1 MKTNN
6 GCKSQN
12 NNKIKNETELLE
24 MFTDGDGVRA
34 FTYVPFLH
42 PVYNEVWATEGH
54 VIIRISPDRL
64 NGHYEPVKGCEE
76 LKLPKVLKPCHLSC
90 TYKAIR
96 QALDACPLVD
106 EVVTEG
112 NEEECKECGGTGE
125 VEWEYTDDNLHTHY
139 HDFDCPMCGGDG
151 VITHKK
157 ETYTGRKVHDEKAV
171 IKFGNTF
178 FRWFYLDIVAK
189 ALAHIGADVISIT
202 ASDPFGMTEFV
213 FDGIKIGMASFYDSD
228 RKGYNAEVKL
238 KENGGEDNDNG
249 KEIQTIGE

>member
-12 NNKIKNETELLE
+12 YKIKNETELLE
-24 MFTDGDGVRA
+24 MFTAGDGVRA

-42 PVYNEVWATEGH
+42 PVYNEVWATDGR

-64 NGHYEPVKGCEE
+64 NKRYEPVKGCEK
-76 LKLPKVLKPCHLSC
+76 LKLPEVLKPCHLSC

-106 EVVTEG
+106 EVVTDE
-112 NEEECKECGGTGE
+112 NDVDCKECGGTGE

-139 HDFDCPMCGGDG
+139 RDFDCPVCGGSG
-151 VITHKK
+151 VIKHKLETHAGK
-157 ETYTGRKVHDEKAV
+157 KVHDENAIVK
-171 IKFGNTF
+171 IGNAT
-178 FRWFYLDIVAK
+178 FRWYYLDIVAK

-202 ASDPFGMTEFV
+202 ANDPFGMTEFV
-213 FDGIKIGMASFYDSD
+213 FDGIKIGLMRFYSSEG
-228 RKGYNAEVKL
+228 KGFNTEVELTK
-238 KENGGEDNDNG
+238 NGD
-249 KEIQTIGE
+249 EI

>member
-1 MKTNN
+1 M
-6 GCKSQN
+6 Q

-24 MFTDGDGVRA
+24 MFTAGDGVRA

-64 NGHYEPVKGCEE
+64 NKHYEPVKRCEE
-76 LKLPKVLKPCHLSC
+76 LKLPKVLRPCHLSC

-157 ETYTGRKVHDEKAV
+157 ETYTGRKVHDENAV
-171 IKFGNTF
+171 VKIGNSF
-178 FRWFYLDIVAK
+178 FRWYYLDIVAK

-202 ASDPFGMTEFV
+202 ASDPCGMTEFV
-213 FDGIKIGMASFYDSD
+213 FDNIKIGLADLNCKEG
-228 RKGYNAEVKL
+228 KGCDAEVELNK
-238 KENGGEDNDNG
+238 NGD
-249 KEIQTIGE
+249 KV

>member
-1 MKTNN
+1 M
-6 GCKSQN
+6 Q

-24 MFTDGDGVRA
+24 MFTAGDGVRA

-42 PVYNEVWATEGH
+42 PVYNEVWVTDGH

-64 NGHYEPVKGCEE
+64 NGHYELVIGCET
-76 LKLPKVLKPCHLSC
+76 LKLPKVLKPCQLSC

-106 EVVTEG
+106 EVVTEE
-112 NEEECKECGGTGE
+112 NEEDCKECGGTGE

-139 HDFDCPMCGGDG
+139 HNFDCPKCGGDG
-151 VITHKK
+151 VIIHKK

-202 ASDPFGMTEFV
+202 ENNPFGMTEFV
-213 FDGIKIGMASFYDSD
+213 FDGIKIGLMRFYNGD
-228 RKGYNAEVKL
+228 RKGYDAEVELNK
-238 KENGGEDNDNG
+238 NGD
-249 KEIQTIGE
+249 KV